1 MKQLIEVKI
10 QMERLLNKLINDD
23 LSDKE
28 RTEIA
33 LAIDKLSPDPY
44 WSASKMQINWSEQ
57 ALSEVENI
65 VNYIAE
71 HNVVAALEMDDLI
84 RNSVMILKQMP
95 RAGRYGRVANTR
107 ELVIHRNYIVIYEI
121 GLDSITILNVKH
133 ASQKYP

>member
-1 MKQLIEVKI
+1 
-10 QMERLLNKLINDD
+10 
-23 LSDKE
+23 
-28 RTEIA
+28 
-33 LAIDKLSPDPY
+33 
-44 WSASKMQINWSEQ
+44 MQINWSEQ

-84 RNSVMILKQMP
+84 SNSVMILKQMP

>member
-1 MKQLIEVKI
+1 
-10 QMERLLNKLINDD
+10 
-23 LSDKE
+23 
-28 RTEIA
+28 
-33 LAIDKLSPDPY
+33 
-44 WSASKMQINWSEQ
+44 MQINWSEQ

-84 RNSVMILKQMP
+84 RNSVLILKQIP

-121 GLDSITILNVKH
+121 GFDSITILNVKH

>member
-1 MKQLIEVKI
+1 
-10 QMERLLNKLINDD
+10 
-23 LSDKE
+23 
-28 RTEIA
+28 
-33 LAIDKLSPDPY
+33 
-44 WSASKMQINWSEQ
+44 MQINWSEQ

-133 ASQKYP
+133 AGQKYP